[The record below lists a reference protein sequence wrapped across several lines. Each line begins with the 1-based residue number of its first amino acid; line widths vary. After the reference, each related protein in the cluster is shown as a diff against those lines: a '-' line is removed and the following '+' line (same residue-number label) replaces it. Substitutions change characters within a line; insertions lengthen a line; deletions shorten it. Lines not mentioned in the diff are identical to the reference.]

1 MPDIDPTTELRI
13 RQILDEHKE
22 DANARYAIKLV
33 EKVVFYLIGAM
44 GIAVLGA
51 VLKLVII

>member
-1 MPDIDPTTELRI
+1 MELDPKTELRI
-13 RQILDEHKE
+13 RELLDNHKE
-22 DANARYAIKLV
+22 EANSRYAIKLV

-51 VLKLVII
+51 ILKLVIV

>member
-1 MPDIDPTTELRI
+1 MEIDPKTELRL
-13 RQILDEHKE
+13 RQLLDEHKE
-22 DANARYAIKLV
+22 DSNNRYAIKLV
-33 EKVVFYLIGAM
+33 EKVVFYLIGSM

>member
-1 MPDIDPTTELRI
+1 MDLDPKTELRL

-22 DANARYAIKLV
+22 DANSRYAIKLV

-44 GIAVLGA
+44 GVAVLGA